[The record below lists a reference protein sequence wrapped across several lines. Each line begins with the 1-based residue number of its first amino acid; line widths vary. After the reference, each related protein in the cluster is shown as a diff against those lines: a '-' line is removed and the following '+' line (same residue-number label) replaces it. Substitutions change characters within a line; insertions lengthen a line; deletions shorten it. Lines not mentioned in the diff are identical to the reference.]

1 MLILAGN
8 PELTKTQLY
17 ADLAWVAEVRADA
30 DKLDASRLA
39 LHLDFVLLTL
49 YGLTFVLLG
58 VLLAGRGRGWW
69 RIAGAAVIAG
79 AVTTCVCDLVE
90 NLRTLDVLPA
100 DGTDVVTQSALDALQ
115 TAAQMEQAGYTPANG
130 AVYVVQDVIVR
141 NAPSGGG
148 VHGRV
153 TVASNDDIIVGDNIS
168 FVTSGEDVLGLVAK
182 NNVYIAKYTPDPLT
196 WSAGVIA
203 QTGTWQARDW
213 STTKKSLMTFRGMA
227 ATDDGGSFAGMF
239 TTRDYGYD
247 PSFEWLPPP
256 WFPIVEDA
264 YTVLFFRELPSST

>member
-1 MLILAGN
+1 MTALVRATGIVALTTFLWGALMLILTGN

-30 DKLDASRLA
+30 DKLDSSRLA

-115 TAAQMEQAGYTPANG
+115 T
-130 AVYVVQDVIVR
+130 
-141 NAPSGGG
+141 
-148 VHGRV
+148 
-153 TVASNDDIIVGDNIS
+153 IS
-168 FVTSGEDVLGLVAK
+168 YAK
-182 NNVYIAKYTPDPLT
+182 
-196 WSAGVIA
+196 W
-203 QTGTWQARDW
+203 
-213 STTKKSLMTFRGMA
+213 
-227 ATDDGGSFAGMF
+227 
-239 TTRDYGYD
+239 
-247 PSFEWLPPP
+247 
-256 WFPIVEDA
+256 
-264 YTVLFFRELPSST
+264 